1 MPCTLFTVKPLLA
14 LVPLLCVANYLITCG
29 PAAWRAATRKG
40 GTTVMVGAPGLDD
53 PFTYPIPAFLA
64 ISEKKLVGSLL
75 GSCNSLRD
83 IPRLIALMQ
92 NGQLDLASLITARR
106 GLDEINQ
113 AFDDIRTT
121 TGIRTVIDF

>member
-1 MPCTLFTVKPLLA
+1 
-14 LVPLLCVANYLITCG
+14 
-29 PAAWRAATRKG
+29 
-40 GTTVMVGAPGLDD
+40 MVGVPGLDD
-53 PFTYPIPAFLA
+53 PLTYPIPAVLA
-64 ISEKKLVGSLL
+64 IGEKKLVGSLL

-92 NGQLDLASLITARR
+92 NGQLDLASLVTARR
-106 GLDEINQ
+106 GLDDINQ